1 MFGHIS
7 GDDSRAVITAQGHIA
22 SGHGTQCPRLPKTCV
37 LYFFSR
43 AIPALTERL
52 KTRTLTGHLPCF
64 LINSPCYGLEA
75 REDICFAHGGW
86 GAPCAAD
93 MVETLFALGVRR
105 IVLSGLCGV
114 FVPGLRVGDGILPE
128 KILSEEGASRHY
140 WEDAQWAA
148 PDAGLYSKARSFF
161 SARGGIALQN
171 TVTTDA
177 VYRQTFKKEAY
188 WREMGCAGVDMEGS
202 AVLNVARYLGME
214 AVALFMASDA
224 HPLTPDAPKWDWSLT
239 REQREAFAFQ
249 CMEFAMSL

>member
-1 MFGHIS
+1 M
-7 GDDSRAVITAQGHIA
+7 
-22 SGHGTQCPRLPKTCV
+22 
-37 LYFFSR
+37 
-43 AIPALTERL
+43 
-52 KTRTLTGHLPCF
+52 
-64 LINSPCYGLEA
+64 
-75 REDICFAHGGW
+75 
-86 GAPCAAD
+86 
-93 MVETLFALGVRR
+93 ETLFALGVRR

-188 WREMGCAGVDMEGS
+188 WREIGCAGVDMEGS
-202 AVLNVARYLGME
+202 AVLNVARFLGME

-239 REQREAFAFQ
+239 REQREAFALQ

>member
-1 MFGHIS
+1 MVWKRVRIF
-7 GDDSRAVITAQGHIA
+7 A
-22 SGHGTQCPRLPKTCV
+22 S
-37 LYFFSR
+37 
-43 AIPALTERL
+43 LTV
-52 KTRTLTGHLPCF
+52 
-64 LINSPCYGLEA
+64 
-75 REDICFAHGGW
+75 D
-86 GAPCAAD
+86 
-93 MVETLFALGVRR
+93 GVRPARR
-105 IVLSGLCGV
+105 IWWKRCSRWACAGLSFPV
-114 FVPGLRVGDGILPE
+114 FAESLSPVSGWAMAYCP
-128 KILSEEGASRHY
+128 KKTLSEEGASRHY

-239 REQREAFAFQ
+239 REQREAFALQ